1 MPLPIQITWRDT
13 EPSAALEARIRELAK
28 RLEKFSADIVHCRV
42 IVERPHQH
50 SHHGSTYEVHIQ
62 ISTPGGQIIA
72 RREHPERHS
81 HEDPYVAVRDAF
93 RAVRRQLED
102 YERERRQDVK
112 RHTPESMGWVS
123 ELYPAEDFG
132 RIMTSDGRSLYFH
145 RHSVVGG
152 DFERLTTGT
161 GVRFVEESGESG
173 PQASTVKLIA
183 HPGPVGGWRPSARCV
198 SRD

>member
-1 MPLPIQITWRDT
+1 MPLSIQITWRDI
-13 EPSAALEARIRELAK
+13 EPSAALEARVRALAK
-28 RLEKFSADIVHCRV
+28 RLEKFSSHISHCRV
-42 IVERPHQH
+42 VIELPHQH
-50 SHHGSTYEVHIQ
+50 DRQGRIYEVHIQ

-72 RREHPERHS
+72 SHEHRERHS
-81 HEDPYVAVRDAF
+81 HEDPYIALRDAF

-112 RHTPESMGWVS
+112 RHTPESTGQVS

-132 RIMTSDGRSLYFH
+132 RITTSDGRSLYFH

-161 GVRFVEESGESG
+161 AVRFVEEGGERG
-173 PQASTVKLIA
+173 PQASTVKPVT
-183 HPGPVGGWRPSARCV
+183 HPGPASG
-198 SRD
+198 